1 MIVSVVLGWIM
12 SCVQNVSQIFFLI
25 FMPFTLL
32 QYTLTIFLCFSTLI
46 YITCTIIP
54 HIQSHSVHHKPHIL
68 WSKASLADT
77 DQYCHMGSST
87 IPELPPEVFTCVVPN
102 CTEHIDTLD
111 SFAKKFVFSL
121 LDCACKCI
129 PHSKTSSRTLVGWND
144 TSCNRLKQ
152 TANFWHK
159 IWEDAGDPSSG
170 VLFQIKRYTKTRY
183 KYEVRRLKR
192 RQNVLL
198 QDKFASL
205 FANKK
210 KNAFCS
216 QIRQLN
222 HTRSSG
228 LPSSVD
234 SVSGDKMIANLNLLM
249 SSTTTLHPLKNLFT
263 PHFKPQ
269 LKLVI

>member
-1 MIVSVVLGWIM
+1 MAAAVSTRKYSARLCNARYFIWKSVDDLRFGIACAARVTVVDDSLSRSWLDHVLCSKRFSNLFSDFHAIH
-12 SCVQNVSQIFFLI
+12 SPSIHSDHFPLFFNI
-25 FMPFTLL
+25 D
-32 QYTLTIFLCFSTLI
+32 
-46 YITCTIIP
+46 ITCTIIP
-54 HIQSHSVHHKPHIL
+54 HIQSHSVHRKPHIL

-77 DQYCHMGSST
+77 DRYCHMVSST

-111 SFAKKFVFSL
+111 SYAKKFVFSL

-170 VLFQIKRYTKTRY
+170 VLFQIKRHTKTRY
-183 KYEVRRLKR
+183 KYEVRHLKR

-198 QDKFASL
+198 LLPCLLIRKRML
-205 FANKK
+205 FA
-210 KNAFCS
+210 
-216 QIRQLN
+216 
-222 HTRSSG
+222 
-228 LPSSVD
+228 
-234 SVSGDKMIANLNLLM
+234 
-249 SSTTTLHPLKNLFT
+249 LKFV
-263 PHFKPQ
+263 K
-269 LKLVI
+269 